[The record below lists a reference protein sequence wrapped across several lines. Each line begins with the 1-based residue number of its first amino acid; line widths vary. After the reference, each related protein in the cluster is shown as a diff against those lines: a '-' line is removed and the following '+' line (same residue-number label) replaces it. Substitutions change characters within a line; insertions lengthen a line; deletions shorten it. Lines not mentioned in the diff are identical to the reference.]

1 MYCVLRIILN
11 YINYKIYICEWDNI
25 VVLLIFLIII
35 FCRFR
40 LLVDRITKLNMFIEM
55 NIRYIVKYC
64 VDRNI
69 DYKGMY
75 FWNCDFIYFM
85 KVDV

>member
-1 MYCVLRIILN
+1 MTYYVLE
-11 YINYKIYICEWDNI
+11 YNI
-25 VVLLIFLIII
+25 
-35 FCRFR
+35 FR

-69 DYKGMY
+69 DYKCMY
-75 FWNCDFIYFM
+75 F
-85 KVDV
+85 